1 MASTTNIK
9 SKEANIAL
17 SNLGVKSDYGNG
29 VVLRIPRE
37 QINNSRGT
45 NNETDTSRSVYNRET
60 GLYERKVPD
69 YIIYIQDTNDTDITQ
84 DGRFKTAQFVA
95 SQTGRPILIIPR
107 EKCAQREQTK
117 MQELKDKLLGN
128 KERSDGE
135 TDENIIKDN
144 PCGNI
149 VSPKVSKK
157 LPVYLTEEEV
167 NRLLDVKLL
176 TPYDYRNKAM
186 LELLYATG
194 LRISELCNLKLTD
207 LDVHNCFVRV
217 FGKGKKERIVPV
229 TDLAL
234 KYLIKY
240 VTEYRNI
247 ILKNKVSDY
256 LFISNS
262 LTNISRQGFFK
273 IIKKECQRAGIN
285 KNVSPHVLR
294 HSFATHLL
302 KHGAD
307 LRIIQ
312 ELLGHEDIS
321 TTQIYAH
328 LVNEKLKDDYQYHP
342 RNKIVKE
349 DLWKKV

>member
-1 MASTTNIK
+1 MDVEYIP
-9 SKEANIAL
+9 SKFVL
-17 SNLGVKSDYGNG
+17 QYLDY
-29 VVLRIPRE
+29 LE
-37 QINNSRGT
+37 
-45 NNETDTSRSVYNRET
+45 
-60 GLYERKVPD
+60 YERKLSSNTLKSYKNDLKNFDSYFKGRLLELTYDDLVK
-69 YIIYIQDTNDTDITQ
+69 YIASLQDKDSRTVSHYITVIHSFYD
-84 DGRFKTAQFVA
+84 F
-95 SQTGRPILIIPR
+95 LL
-107 EKCAQREQTK
+107 EEEQI
-117 MQELKDKLLGN
+117 
-128 KERSDGE
+128 KE
-135 TDENIIKDN
+135 N
-144 PCGNI
+144 PCENI
-149 VSPKVSKK
+149 VSPKIPKK
-157 LPVYLTEEEV
+157 LPTYLTEDEV
-167 NRLLDVKLL
+167 DRLLDVQLF

-194 LRISELCNLKLTD
+194 LRITELCNLKLTD

-217 FGKGKKERIVPV
+217 FGKGKKERIVPI

-234 KYLIKY
+234 KYLILY
-240 VTEYRNI
+240 VTEYRNV

-262 LTNISRQGFFK
+262 LANISRQGFFK
-273 IIKKECQRAGIN
+273 IIKKECKRAGIT

-342 RNKIVKE
+342 RNKIMEE
-349 DLWKKV
+349 DL